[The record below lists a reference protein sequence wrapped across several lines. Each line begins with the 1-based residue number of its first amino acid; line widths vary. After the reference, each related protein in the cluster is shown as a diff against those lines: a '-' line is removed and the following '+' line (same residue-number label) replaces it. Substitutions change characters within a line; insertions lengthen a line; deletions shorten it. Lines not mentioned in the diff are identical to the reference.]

1 MSRTVNIVGGGLG
14 GLSTAIQLRNAGLE
28 VNLFEKNSTL
38 GGKMQEVKS
47 QGYRFDTGPSLL
59 TMPFVIED
67 LFSAVGKKMN
77 DFVQIEPVNPI
88 CKYFWEDGKIL
99 NTFSE
104 ITKMQ
109 SEIANFSKL
118 DSQNYPK
125 FLDYSKRIYDLTA
138 EIFLFQ
144 PIHEIEKV
152 LKIKNLPTLFQL
164 PQIDPFRTMH
174 ESIVKYFENEK
185 IIQIFDRYATYNGSN
200 PFKAPAT
207 LNIIPFVEY
216 CLGGFYIRGGMYRLV
231 DSLKE
236 IAVEIGVKIN
246 LNSNVEKVNQKQKKV
261 KGVTVNGEFVKSDF
275 VVCNSD
281 VVVSHNELIEGFE
294 LKKEKLNKLEPS
306 LSGMVFLWGVKKK
319 TEKLSHHN
327 IIFSN
332 DYKQEFNDIFESKTV
347 SEDPTVYVS
356 VTSKTD
362 SNHAPKDCENLFVL
376 INAPYLTDSQD
387 WKKNINI
394 LRKATLQKFK
404 SVGIDVEKNIEFEKT
419 YTPKDLFNLYK
430 SNKGSIYGISSN
442 DRNSAFK
449 RPPNRSRELEN
460 LYFVGGSSHPG
471 GGIPLVLLSGKIVSE
486 LILEKSKKLGFK

>member
-1 MSRTVNIVGGGLG
+1 MSQTVNVVGGGLG
-14 GLSTAIQLRNAGLE
+14 GLSTAIRLRNAGLK

-67 LFSAVGKKMN
+67 LFSSVGEKMN
-77 DFVQIEPVNPI
+77 DFLQIEPINPI
-88 CKYFWEDGKIL
+88 CKYFWEDGRTL
-99 NTFSE
+99 NAFSE
-104 ITKMQ
+104 ITQMQ
-109 SEIANFSKL
+109 KEIANFSKT

-144 PIHEIEKV
+144 PIHEIGKV
-152 LKIKNLPTLFQL
+152 LKMKNLSTLFKL

-174 ESIVKYFENEK
+174 ESIAKNFENEK

-236 IAVEIGVKIN
+236 IAEKIGVKII
-246 LNSNVEKVNQKQKKV
+246 LNSNVEKISQENKIAQ
-261 KGVTVNGEFVKSDF
+261 GIIVNGEFVKSDF

-281 VVVSHNELIEGFE
+281 VVVSYNELIEGFE
-294 LKKEKLNKLEPS
+294 PKKEKLNKLEPS
-306 LSGMVFLWGVKKK
+306 LSGMVFLWGVNKK

-332 DYKQEFNDIFESKTV
+332 DYKQEFKDIFDTKTV

-362 SNHAPKDCENLFVL
+362 SNHASKDCENLFVL
-376 INAPYLTDSQD
+376 INAPYLTASQD
-387 WKKNINI
+387 WQRNTKT
-394 LRKATLQKFK
+394 LRKATLQKLK
-404 SVGIDVEKNIEFEKT
+404 SVGIDISENIEFEKT
-419 YTPKDLFNLYK
+419 FSPKDLFNLYK

-486 LILEKSKKLGFK
+486 LILEKQKLGFK